1 MLVAESTQLFNNYLS
16 MNSKNISRC
25 SLLIICVLTL
35 LIFQV
40 GCDDRTI
47 DPFEDRVEVFSIYGA
62 LDLANSINNVRV
74 KRTSTFLLQ
83 DSAEIEPFEVLFT
96 DLQNNST
103 VELNP
108 EIINFNGNYTFNYP
122 IDYPLQSDSRYQIV
136 MTDSEGQQS
145 KVIARMPGV
154 AVPSVDTLGI
164 NNFGPLFFEN
174 TECTTE
180 HEFVFSNVKEGEQ
193 IFMFSGIKHNGQLKW
208 ARTRTVDRP
217 TRLANTDSLTALLSV
232 RHLLFDHFPLNDER
246 YVHVNPRFWP
256 ATVDCDEL
264 DSNEILIR
272 YFHFSPDWEAIN
284 GEDISTDFLF
294 DSGVVENGIGFLG
307 GMYTGEYRYHFL
319 F

>member
-1 MLVAESTQLFNNYLS
+1 MKIIDSSRVILLTIFTNLFIVS
-16 MNSKNISRC
+16 
-25 SLLIICVLTL
+25 
-35 LIFQV
+35 

-62 LDLANSINNVRV
+62 LDLANTTNVIRV
-74 KRTSTFLLQ
+74 KRATTYLLQ
-83 DSAEIEPFEVLFT
+83 DSADIQPFEVTFT

-103 VELNP
+103 IELDP
-108 EIINFNGNYTFNYP
+108 EIINFNGNYTFNFP
-122 IDYPLQSDSRYQIV
+122 IDYPIQSDSRYQVV
-136 MTDSEGQQS
+136 MTDSEGLQS
-145 KVIARMPGV
+145 VATARTPGV
-154 AVPSVDTLGI
+154 VTPSVDTLGI
-164 NNFGPLFFEN
+164 NNFGPLFFDN

-180 HEFVFSNVKEGEQ
+180 HEFIFSNVKEGEQ
-193 IFMFSGIKHNGQLKW
+193 IFMFSGVKHNGQLKW

-246 YVHVNPRFWP
+246 YVHVDPRFWP

-294 DSGVVENGIGFLG
+294 ESGVVENGIGFFG
-307 GMYTGEYRYHFL
+307 GMYTGEYSYHFL
-319 F
+319 LR